1 MELVSLFND
10 LGSVIGYPAM
20 LLIFWLYMKIKDM
33 QKRLDDGDLRFREQ
47 EAKLTDIRDD
57 VKFIR
62 GFLEGKRRINNESKL
77 HRHRHAGTCR
87 HTNR

>member
-62 GFLEGKRRINNESKL
+62 GFLEGKKEEKK
-77 HRHRHAGTCR
+77 
-87 HTNR
+87 

>member
-33 QKRLDDGDLRFREQ
+33 QKRLDYGDLRFREQ

-62 GFLEGKRRINNESKL
+62 GFLEGKKEDKQ
-77 HRHRHAGTCR
+77 
-87 HTNR
+87 

>member
-10 LGSVIGYPAM
+10 IGSVIGYPAM

-62 GFLEGKRRINNESKL
+62 GFLEGKKEDKQ
-77 HRHRHAGTCR
+77 
-87 HTNR
+87 

>member
-33 QKRLDDGDLRFREQ
+33 QKRLDDVDLRFREQ

-62 GFLEGKRRINNESKL
+62 GFLEGKKEDKQ
-77 HRHRHAGTCR
+77 
-87 HTNR
+87 

>member
-62 GFLEGKRRINNESKL
+62 GFLEGKKEDKL
-77 HRHRHAGTCR
+77 
-87 HTNR
+87 

>member
-62 GFLEGKRRINNESKL
+62 GFLEGKKEDKQ
-77 HRHRHAGTCR
+77 
-87 HTNR
+87 

>member
-10 LGSVIGYPAM
+10 LGKVIGYPAM
-20 LLIFWLYMKIKDM
+20 LLIFWLYMKIKDI

-62 GFLEGKRRINNESKL
+62 GFLEGKKEDKQ
-77 HRHRHAGTCR
+77 
-87 HTNR
+87 

>member
-20 LLIFWLYMKIKDM
+20 LLIFWLYIKIKDM

-62 GFLEGKRRINNESKL
+62 GFLEGKKEDKQ
-77 HRHRHAGTCR
+77 
-87 HTNR
+87 

>member
-10 LGSVIGYPAM
+10 LGSVIGYPAV

-62 GFLEGKRRINNESKL
+62 GFLEGKKEDKQ
-77 HRHRHAGTCR
+77 
-87 HTNR
+87 

>member
-1 MELVSLFND
+1 MENL
-10 LGSVIGYPAM
+10 SVFGDIGNVLGYPAM
-20 LLIFWLYMKIKDM
+20 LLIFWLYMKIKDI

-62 GFLEGKRRINNESKL
+62 GFLEGKKEDKQ
-77 HRHRHAGTCR
+77 
-87 HTNR
+87 